1 VKETL
6 VTLKKTAQGKDNVV
20 PPILEAVKAY
30 ATIGE
35 ISDTLREV
43 LGEYRER

>member
-1 VKETL
+1 V
-6 VTLKKTAQGKDNVV
+6 
-20 PPILEAVKAY
+20 EAR

-43 LGEYRER
+43 LGEHKEIDV